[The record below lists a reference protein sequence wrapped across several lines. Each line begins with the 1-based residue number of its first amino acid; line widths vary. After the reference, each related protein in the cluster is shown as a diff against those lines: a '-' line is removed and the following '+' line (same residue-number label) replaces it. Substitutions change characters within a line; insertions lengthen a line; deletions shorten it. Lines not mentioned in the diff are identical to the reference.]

1 MNIDSE
7 KFNIS
12 TAKTRDMSFT
22 YSNNNSGPTV
32 IAQVAW
38 PIYTLYG
45 SDDCYFDT
53 LYRVAVNRECHR
65 QTDGQTD
72 RTDFSNSAQRADAR

>member
-32 IAQVAW
+32 IAQVESLDRF
-38 PIYTLYG
+38 TL
-45 SDDCYFDT
+45 CM
-53 LYRVAVNRECHR
+53 V
-65 QTDGQTD
+65 QTTVI
-72 RTDFSNSAQRADAR
+72 SIP

>member
-32 IAQVAW
+32 IAQVESLDRFTRCMVQTTVISI
-38 PIYTLYG
+38 PYT
-45 SDDCYFDT
+45 
-53 LYRVAVNRECHR
+53 A
-65 QTDGQTD
+65 
-72 RTDFSNSAQRADAR
+72 